1 MHCVSK
7 PRKPRN
13 RRDALEL
20 FYELLPCF
28 SAFGYQ
34 FGVRRCMLPCKK
46 SFLPRSNREGEI
58 RERHSIMKILAGKFN
73 RRLRWILALA
83 ILFFAAAALFY
94 PYHYPTRVYAAQEKE
109 RAAGGDQT
117 TSLSDQT
124 DLAVTVYNSNIAL
137 VRDVRQLALPG
148 GAFRLKF
155 MDIAATVNPATV
167 HFRSL
172 TDPEK
177 LGVIEQNYEYDLLE
191 PAKLLHKYVGKEV
204 TLVRSYMENGSTKRE
219 EIKATLLSDNNGPV
233 WKIGNDIVTGV
244 YSEGYRFPEVP
255 ANLYERPT
263 LLMSLE
269 NSGARKQQ
277 IEASYLATNLSWNA
291 DYVLTVARDDKA
303 ADLDGWVTLANSS
316 GTAFH
321 NARLQLV
328 AGDLNRLPQNG
339 LRDMVV
345 SKSMAVAGAAERQ
358 FQQESFSEYHLYT
371 LGRRTSVEDKETKQI
386 SLLQGSGVPV
396 EKIFVVNGQNFY
408 YHNQQNPGSPLKDPV
423 MVFYKFKNEEKA
435 GLGMPLPAGNVRV
448 YQKDSKGGVLFVGE
462 DRIDHTPKDENVTVH
477 IGNAFDVV
485 AERKQTDYK
494 RIDTH
499 VWEMEFEIT
508 LRNHKDTPIVV
519 QVNEPIGGD
528 WEMLSSSYKYT
539 KTSAWAAQFNV
550 PVDKNGTSVL
560 KYRIRARW

>member
-1 MHCVSK
+1 MRV
-7 PRKPRN
+7 PRPRWAV
-13 RRDALEL
+13 RLAW
-20 FYELLPCF
+20 FTSATMVLLLTAGVLY
-28 SAFGYQ
+28 SATRG
-34 FGVRRCMLPCKK
+34 
-46 SFLPRSNREGEI
+46 
-58 RERHSIMKILAGKFN
+58 RHAG
-73 RRLRWILALA
+73 
-83 ILFFAAAALFY
+83 
-94 PYHYPTRVYAAQEKE
+94 AQEKE
-109 RAAGGDQT
+109 AARAAANGDQS
-117 TSLSDQT
+117 TSLHDQT

-137 VRDVRQLALPG
+137 VRDVRQLALPS

-172 TDPEK
+172 TEPEK

-204 TLVRSYMENGSTKRE
+204 TLVRSYQENNTTKRE
-219 EIKATLLSDNNGPV
+219 EIKATLLADNNGPV
-233 WKIGNDIVTGV
+233 WKIGNDIVTGMFAE
-244 YSEGYRFPEVP
+244 SYRFPEVP
-255 ANLYERPT
+255 ANLFDRPT
-263 LLMSLE
+263 LLMSLD
-269 NSGARKQQ
+269 NSGARKHQ

-303 ADLDGWVTLANSS
+303 ADLDGWVTLANNC

-328 AGDLNRLPQNG
+328 AGELNRLPVPSAPMNSRAQ
-339 LRDMVV
+339 
-345 SKSMAVAGAAERQ
+345 AATGMLAKEQ
-358 FQQESFSEYHLYT
+358 FQQESFSEYHLYS

-396 EKIFVVNGQNFY
+396 EKVFVVNGQNFY
-408 YHNQQNPGSPLKDPV
+408 YHNQYNPGSPQKDPV
-423 MVFYKFKNEEKA
+423 MVFYKFKNEEKT
-435 GLGMPLPAGNVRV
+435 GLGMPLPAGNLRV
-448 YQKDSKGGVLFVGE
+448 YQKDSKGGVLFIGE
-462 DRIDHTPKDENVTVH
+462 DHIDHTPKDETVTVH

-508 LRNHKDTPIVV
+508 LRNHKDTPITVE
-519 QVNEPIGGD
+519 VNEPIGGD
-528 WEMLSSSYKYT
+528 WEMLSSTYKFT
-539 KTSAWAAQFNV
+539 KTAAWAAQFKV
-550 PVDKNGTSVL
+550 PVAKDGTSVL